1 MNINNYSW
9 YEDQSNQSKKYKR
22 NEVRIDLIPLLSKLA
37 GGKDALHTR
46 LNNMYDQ
53 SKVLF
58 YCIIIININ

>member
-22 NEVRIDLIPLLSKLA
+22 NEVRLDLIPLMSKLA
-37 GGKDALHTR
+37 GGKDALNTR

-53 SKVLF
+53 SKVSV
-58 YCIIIININ
+58 Y